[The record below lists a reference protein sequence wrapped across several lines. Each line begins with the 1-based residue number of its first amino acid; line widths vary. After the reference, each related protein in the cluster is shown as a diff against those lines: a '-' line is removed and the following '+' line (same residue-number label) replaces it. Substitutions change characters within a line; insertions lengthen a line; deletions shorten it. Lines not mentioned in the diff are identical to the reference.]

1 MKERLLSAFEKYL
14 ENIID
19 RIPEI
24 SVALALLIIFL
35 LLGIMGRK
43 LVQNRLHRR
52 IKDKLLLNFIGRSV
66 LLLFIIIGI
75 VFFLNQIGLG
85 TAAGGLLAGAG
96 VTALILGFAFKDLGE
111 NFLAGFF
118 LAFSRPF
125 NIGNII
131 EINNHMGQVQAM
143 TFRNTHIRT
152 FDGRDIFI
160 PNALIIKNPLI
171 NYTRD
176 GLMRHEFVIGL
187 DYGVDLSAAT
197 ELILNT
203 LNAQKDISSSK
214 DLSPFV
220 IIEKFASSTI
230 NLKIYFWINTNDFLG
245 SITVLKSSVMK
256 AVIEALIAKGFNMP
270 ADILELKIYQENNP
284 IPINIKNLDSLID
297 QNKKSI

>member
-1 MKERLLSAFEKYL
+1 MKERLLSAFENYFGNVI
-14 ENIID
+14 E
-19 RIPEI
+19 RIPEF
-24 SVALALLIIFL
+24 SVGFALLLFFIFI
-35 LLGIMGRK
+35 GILSRK
-43 LVQNRLHRR
+43 LVQNRLSNR

-66 LLLFIIIGI
+66 LLLFIIVGI

-85 TAAGGLLAGAG
+85 TAASGLLAGAG

-197 ELILNT
+197 ELILTT

-214 DLSPFV
+214 ELTPFV

-256 AVIEALIAKGFNMP
+256 AVVEALIAEGFSMP

-284 IPINIKNLDSLID
+284 IPINIKNLDSLGD
-297 QNKKSI
+297 DNGKSK